1 MLVEELVERGG
12 DLDQPLE
19 EQSPRLVLL
28 DEPVRLPRLVRFE
41 EAPLVEEA
49 RAVADELGKGRHV
62 RSPLYIDGRGV
73 ERTQLFHHAPL
84 ALLSNTPKGAR
95 TATGAALDVALD
107 ARASETP
114 GICSKLA
121 AVSGPVRVGV
131 PKESAASEKRV
142 AATPESVKKLLALG
156 FDVRVEKGAGLGSG
170 IDDDAYHAAGAS
182 LGDSADIWSASDVVI
197 KVRPPAHE
205 EVAKLREGALL
216 VSLLQP
222 ERDEQLPALIAARK
236 ASAIALER
244 IPRISR
250 AQKMDVLSSMANL
263 AGYRAVIEASQH
275 FQRTFGAQVTAA
287 GTIPPA
293 RVLVIGAGVAGLAA
307 VATARALGAEVRAF
321 DTRPATKEQIESLGA
336 SYLNVDVVEDAEGG
350 GGYAKEMS
358 AAFLAAEVA
367 LFRAQAAEVDIIVTT
382 ALVPGKRAPVLL
394 PDEVVAA
401 MKPGSVIVDLAA
413 EQGGNCSACVPGE
426 VVVVRGVTI
435 VGVTDLASRMAS
447 SASRLFA
454 TNVVHLLTE
463 LSSGAAF
470 KIDRESDIV
479 RPALVVHDGEV
490 LPRPPPPAAA
500 KLGGNATAP
509 AKTPAKTP
517 AKKADAVSIPPP
529 PTSRTSMRPPP
540 SPDLKPAQ
548 QNIRSPTRRAWGTTL
563 GGIVLILVLFVAGRF
578 APRDFLQHSTVFILA
593 CFVGWQVI
601 WSVTPAL
608 HTPLMSVTNA
618 ISGIIIIGG
627 MLQVGAGL
635 DVASILG
642 ALAALF
648 AAINIAGGFLVT
660 SRMLRMFRRGR
671 E

>member
-1 MLVEELVERGG
+1 M
-12 DLDQPLE
+12 
-19 EQSPRLVLL
+19 
-28 DEPVRLPRLVRFE
+28 
-41 EAPLVEEA
+41 
-49 RAVADELGKGRHV
+49 
-62 RSPLYIDGRGV
+62 
-73 ERTQLFHHAPL
+73 
-84 ALLSNTPKGAR
+84 
-95 TATGAALDVALD
+95 
-107 ARASETP
+107 
-114 GICSKLA
+114 
-121 AVSGPVRVGV
+121 SGPVRVGV
-131 PKESAASEKRV
+131 PKESAAGERRV
-142 AATPESVKKLLALG
+142 AATPESVKKLVATG
-156 FDVRVEKGAGLGSG
+156 FAVVVEQGAGVASG
-170 IDDDAYHAAGAS
+170 IDDAAYVAAGAS
-182 LGDSADIWSASDVVI
+182 LGDEADVWSTCDVVA
-197 KVRPPAHE
+197 KVRPPSHP
-205 EVAKLREGALL
+205 EVRRLREGTLL

-222 ERDEQLPALIAARK
+222 ERDEKLPDLLAARK

-244 IPRISR
+244 IPRITR

-263 AGYRAVIEASQH
+263 AGYRAVVEAAQV

-307 VATARALGAEVRAF
+307 VAAARALGAEVRAF
-321 DTRPATKEQIESLGA
+321 DTRPATQEQIESLGA
-336 SYLNVDVVEDAEGG
+336 TYLNVDVKEDAEGG

-358 AAFLAAEVA
+358 AAFLAAEID

-394 PDEVVAA
+394 PDEVVSA

-426 VVVVRGVTI
+426 IVVKEGVTI
-435 VGVTDLASRMAS
+435 IGLTDLASRMAS

-454 TNVVHLLTE
+454 TNVLHLLQE
-463 LSSGAAF
+463 LGGGTSL
-470 KIDRESDIV
+470 KIDRESEVV
-479 RPALVVHDGEV
+479 RPALVVHEGEV
-490 LPRPPPPAAA
+490 LPRPPPPKAPAPA
-500 KLGGNATAP
+500 PKP
-509 AKTPAKTP
+509 AKTEG
-517 AKKADAVSIPPP
+517 VSVPPP
-529 PTSRTSMRPPP
+529 PSSKTSLRPPP

-548 QNIRSPTRRAWGTTL
+548 QNIRSPTRRAWGTTV
-563 GGIVLILVLFVAGRF
+563 GGLLLILVLFVAGRF

-635 DVASILG
+635 DVASVLG

-660 SRMLRMFRRGR
+660 ERMLRMFRRGR

>member
-1 MLVEELVERGG
+1 M
-12 DLDQPLE
+12 
-19 EQSPRLVLL
+19 
-28 DEPVRLPRLVRFE
+28 
-41 EAPLVEEA
+41 
-49 RAVADELGKGRHV
+49 
-62 RSPLYIDGRGV
+62 
-73 ERTQLFHHAPL
+73 
-84 ALLSNTPKGAR
+84 
-95 TATGAALDVALD
+95 
-107 ARASETP
+107 
-114 GICSKLA
+114 
-121 AVSGPVRVGV
+121 
-131 PKESAASEKRV
+131 
-142 AATPESVKKLLALG
+142 AATPESVKKLVALG
-156 FDVRVEKGAGLGSG
+156 FAVTVQRGAGVASG
-170 IDDDAYHAAGAS
+170 IEDAAYESAGSS
-182 LGDSADIWSASDVVI
+182 LGDEADVWSNDVVA
-197 KVRPPAHE
+197 KVRPPSHA
-205 EVAKLREGALL
+205 EVARLRESSLL

-222 ERDEQLPALIAARK
+222 ERDEKLPELIAARK

-244 IPRISR
+244 IPRITR

-263 AGYRAVIEASQH
+263 AGYRAVVEAAQV

-307 VATARALGAEVRAF
+307 VAAARALGAEVRAF

-336 SYLNVDVVEDAEGG
+336 TYLNVDVKEDADGG

-358 AAFLAAEVA
+358 DAFLAAEVA
-367 LFRAQAAEVDIIVTT
+367 LFRAQAAEVDIIITT

-394 PDEVVAA
+394 PAEVVTAL
-401 MKPGSVIVDLAA
+401 KSGSVIVDLAA

-426 VVVVRGVTI
+426 IVVSGGVTI
-435 VGVTDLASRMAS
+435 VGLTDLPSRMAS

-454 TNVVHLLTE
+454 TNVFHLLQE
-463 LSSGAAF
+463 LGGGASF
-470 KIDRESDIV
+470 RIDRESDVV

-490 LPRPPPPAAA
+490 LPRPPPPKA
-500 KLGGNATAP
+500 GAP
-509 AKTPAKTP
+509 AAPKPT
-517 AKKADAVSIPPP
+517 KKEAVSVPPP
-529 PTSRTSMRPPP
+529 PSSKTSLRPPP
-540 SPDLKPAQ
+540 APDLKPAQ
-548 QNIRSPTRRAWGTTL
+548 QNIRSPTRRAWGTTV
-563 GGIVLILVLFVAGRF
+563 GGLLLILVLFVAGRF

-635 DVASILG
+635 DVASVLG

-648 AAINIAGGFLVT
+648 AAINISGGFLVT
-660 SRMLRMFRRGR
+660 ERMLRMFRRGR

>member
-1 MLVEELVERGG
+1 
-12 DLDQPLE
+12 
-19 EQSPRLVLL
+19 
-28 DEPVRLPRLVRFE
+28 
-41 EAPLVEEA
+41 
-49 RAVADELGKGRHV
+49 
-62 RSPLYIDGRGV
+62 
-73 ERTQLFHHAPL
+73 
-84 ALLSNTPKGAR
+84 
-95 TATGAALDVALD
+95 
-107 ARASETP
+107 
-114 GICSKLA
+114 
-121 AVSGPVRVGV
+121 
-131 PKESAASEKRV
+131 V
-142 AATPESVKKLLALG
+142 AATPESTKKLVALG
-156 FDVRVEKGAGLGSG
+156 FALTVERGAGIASG
-170 IDDDAYHAAGAS
+170 IDDAAFEAAGAS
-182 LGDSADIWSASDVVI
+182 LADAADVWGASDVVI
-197 KVRPPAHE
+197 KVRPPSHE
-205 EVAKLREGALL
+205 EIAKLREGALL

-222 ERDEQLPALIAARK
+222 ERDEALVGLLAARR

-244 IPRISR
+244 VPRITR

-263 AGYRAVIEASQH
+263 AGYRAVVEAAQV

-307 VATARALGAEVRAF
+307 VAAARALGAEVRAF

-336 SYLNVDVVEDAEGG
+336 SYLNVDVQEDAEGG

-358 AAFLAAEVA
+358 AAFLAAEIA
-367 LFRAQAAEVDIIVTT
+367 LFRAQAAEVDIIITT

-394 PDEVVAA
+394 PDEVVSAL
-401 MKPGSVIVDLAA
+401 KPGSVIVDLAA

-426 VVVVRGVTI
+426 IVVKDGVTI
-435 VGVTDLASRMAS
+435 IGVTDLPSRMAS

-463 LSSGAAF
+463 LGGGTSF
-470 KIDRESDIV
+470 KIDRESDVV
-479 RPALVVHDGEV
+479 RPALVVHEGEV
-490 LPRPPPPAAA
+490 LPRPPPPKA
-500 KLGGNATAP
+500 AP
-509 AKTPAKTP
+509 APAPKP
-517 AKKADAVSIPPP
+517 AKKVEAPSVPPP
-529 PTSRTSMRPPP
+529 PSSRSATRPPP
-540 SPDLKPAQ
+540 APHLKPAQ
-548 QNIRSPTRRAWGTTL
+548 QNIRSPTRRAWGTTI
-563 GGIVLILVLFVAGRF
+563 GGLLLILVLFVAGRF

-627 MLQVGAGL
+627 MLQVGIGL
-635 DVASILG
+635 DVASVLG

-660 SRMLRMFRRGR
+660 ERMLRMFRRGR

>member
-1 MLVEELVERGG
+1 M
-12 DLDQPLE
+12 
-19 EQSPRLVLL
+19 
-28 DEPVRLPRLVRFE
+28 
-41 EAPLVEEA
+41 
-49 RAVADELGKGRHV
+49 
-62 RSPLYIDGRGV
+62 
-73 ERTQLFHHAPL
+73 
-84 ALLSNTPKGAR
+84 
-95 TATGAALDVALD
+95 
-107 ARASETP
+107 
-114 GICSKLA
+114 
-121 AVSGPVRVGV
+121 
-131 PKESAASEKRV
+131 
-142 AATPESVKKLLALG
+142 KKLIAAG
-156 FDVRVEKGAGLGSG
+156 FAVTVEHGAGVASG
-170 IDDDAYHAAGAS
+170 IDDTAYERAGAA
-182 LGDSADIWSASDVVI
+182 LGDEADVWTTADVVA
-197 KVRPPAHE
+197 KVRPPSHV
-205 EVAKLREGALL
+205 EVRRLREASLL

-222 ERDEQLPALIAARK
+222 ERDEKLPELIAARK

-244 IPRISR
+244 IPRITR

-263 AGYRAVIEASQH
+263 AGYRAVVEAAQV

-307 VATARALGAEVRAF
+307 VAAARALGAEVRAF
-321 DTRPATKEQIESLGA
+321 DTRPATQEQIESLGA
-336 SYLNVDVVEDAEGG
+336 TYLNVDVKEDAEGG

-394 PDEVVAA
+394 PEEVVTA
-401 MKPGSVIVDLAA
+401 MKSGSVIVDLAA

-426 VVVVRGVTI
+426 IVVSGGVTI
-435 VGVTDLASRMAS
+435 IGLTDLPSRMAS

-454 TNVVHLLTE
+454 TNVLHLLQE
-463 LSSGAAF
+463 LGGGSAF
-470 KIDRESDIV
+470 KVDRESEVV
-479 RPALVVHDGEV
+479 RPALVVHEGEV
-490 LPRPPPPAAA
+490 LPRPPPPKAGPA
-500 KLGGNATAP
+500 AP
-509 AKTPAKTP
+509 APKPAKVE
-517 AKKADAVSIPPP
+517 DASVAPPP
-529 PTSRTSMRPPP
+529 SSKTSLRPPP
-540 SPDLKPAQ
+540 APDLKPAQ
-548 QNIRSPTRRAWGTTL
+548 QNIRSPTRRAWGTTI
-563 GGIVLILVLFVAGRF
+563 GGLLLILVLFVAGRF

-635 DVASILG
+635 DVASVLG

-660 SRMLRMFRRGR
+660 ERMLRMFRRGR

>member
-1 MLVEELVERGG
+1 
-12 DLDQPLE
+12 
-19 EQSPRLVLL
+19 
-28 DEPVRLPRLVRFE
+28 
-41 EAPLVEEA
+41 
-49 RAVADELGKGRHV
+49 
-62 RSPLYIDGRGV
+62 
-73 ERTQLFHHAPL
+73 
-84 ALLSNTPKGAR
+84 
-95 TATGAALDVALD
+95 
-107 ARASETP
+107 
-114 GICSKLA
+114 
-121 AVSGPVRVGV
+121 VSGPVRVGV
-131 PKESAASEKRV
+131 PKESAANEKRV
-142 AATPESVKKLLALG
+142 AATPESVKRLIALG
-156 FDVRVEKGAGLGSG
+156 FEMRVERGAGLGSG
-170 IDDDAYHAAGAS
+170 IDDAAYEAAGAS
-182 LGDSADIWSASDVVI
+182 VADGGEIWGASDVVI
-197 KVRPPAHE
+197 KVRPPGHH

-222 ERDEQLPALIAARK
+222 ERDEQLPALIAARR

-263 AGYRAVIEASQH
+263 AGYRAVIEATQS

-307 VATARALGAEVRAF
+307 VAAARALGAEVRAF

-336 SYLNVDVVEDAEGG
+336 TYLNVDVVEDAEGG

-358 AAFLAAEVA
+358 AAFLAAEIA
-367 LFRAQAAEVDIIVTT
+367 LFRAQAAEVDVIITT

-394 PDEVVAA
+394 PDEVVSAL
-401 MKPGSVIVDLAA
+401 KPGSVIVDLAA

-426 VVVVRGVTI
+426 VVVVKGVTI
-435 VGVTDLASRMAS
+435 IGVTDLASRMAS

-454 TNVVHLLTE
+454 TNVVHLLQE
-463 LSSGAAF
+463 LGGGTAM
-470 KIDRESDIV
+470 KLDRESEVV
-479 RPALVVHDGEV
+479 RPALVVHEGEV
-490 LPRPPPPAAA
+490 LPRPPPLAPSPSPRSPGQPKKSEAA
-500 KLGGNATAP
+500 P
-509 AKTPAKTP
+509 P
-517 AKKADAVSIPPP
+517 KKAEAASIPPP
-529 PTSRTSMRPPP
+529 PASRTSLRPPP
-540 SPDLKPAQ
+540 APDLKPAQ

-635 DVASILG
+635 DVASVLG

-660 SRMLRMFRRGR
+660 ERMLRMFRRKP

>member
-1 MLVEELVERGG
+1 
-12 DLDQPLE
+12 
-19 EQSPRLVLL
+19 
-28 DEPVRLPRLVRFE
+28 
-41 EAPLVEEA
+41 
-49 RAVADELGKGRHV
+49 
-62 RSPLYIDGRGV
+62 
-73 ERTQLFHHAPL
+73 
-84 ALLSNTPKGAR
+84 
-95 TATGAALDVALD
+95 
-107 ARASETP
+107 
-114 GICSKLA
+114 
-121 AVSGPVRVGV
+121 VSGPVRVGA
-131 PKESAASEKRV
+131 PKESAPNEKRV
-142 AATPESVKKLLALG
+142 AATPESVKRLIALG
-156 FDVRVEKGAGLGSG
+156 FEMHVERGAGLGSG
-170 IDDDAYHAAGAS
+170 IDDAAYEAAGAS
-182 LGDSADIWSASDVVI
+182 VADAAEIWGASDIVI
-197 KVRPPAHE
+197 KVRPPTHD
-205 EVAKLREGALL
+205 EVAKLREGTLL

-222 ERDEQLPALIAARK
+222 ERDEQLPALLAARR

-263 AGYRAVIEASQH
+263 AGYRAVIEATQS

-307 VATARALGAEVRAF
+307 VAAARALGAEVRAF

-336 SYLNVDVVEDAEGG
+336 TYLNVDVVEDAEGG

-367 LFRAQAAEVDIIVTT
+367 LFRAQAAEVDVIITT

-394 PDEVVAA
+394 PDEVVSAL
-401 MKPGSVIVDLAA
+401 KPGSVIVDLAA

-426 VVVVRGVTI
+426 VVVVKGVTI
-435 VGVTDLASRMAS
+435 IGVTDLASRMAS

-454 TNVVHLLTE
+454 TNVVHLLQEIGGGTK
-463 LSSGAAF
+463 F
-470 KIDRESDIV
+470 KLDRESEVV

-500 KLGGNATAP
+500 KLGGAAP
-509 AKTPAKTP
+509 APAAAS
-517 AKKADAVSIPPP
+517 AKKKAEVASIPPP
-529 PTSRTSMRPPP
+529 PASRTSLRPPP
-540 SPDLKPAQ
+540 APDLKPAQ
-548 QNIRSPTRRAWGTTL
+548 RNIRSPTRRAWGTTL

-635 DVASILG
+635 DVASVLG

-660 SRMLRMFRRGR
+660 ERMLRMFRRKT

>member
-1 MLVEELVERGG
+1 M
-12 DLDQPLE
+12 
-19 EQSPRLVLL
+19 
-28 DEPVRLPRLVRFE
+28 
-41 EAPLVEEA
+41 
-49 RAVADELGKGRHV
+49 
-62 RSPLYIDGRGV
+62 
-73 ERTQLFHHAPL
+73 
-84 ALLSNTPKGAR
+84 
-95 TATGAALDVALD
+95 
-107 ARASETP
+107 
-114 GICSKLA
+114 
-121 AVSGPVRVGV
+121 
-131 PKESAASEKRV
+131 
-142 AATPESVKKLLALG
+142 AATPESVKRLIALG
-156 FDVRVEKGAGLGSG
+156 FEVRVERGSG
-170 IDDDAYHAAGAS
+170 VASGIEDAAFEAAGAS
-182 LGDSADIWSASDVVI
+182 LGDAADVWGASDIVV
-197 KVRPPAHE
+197 KVRPPSHE

-216 VSLLQP
+216 VSLLEP
-222 ERDEQLPALIAARK
+222 ERDEELPALLAARR

-263 AGYRAVIEASQH
+263 AGYRAVIEASQS

-307 VATARALGAEVRAF
+307 VAAARALGAEVRAF

-336 SYLNVDVVEDAEGG
+336 TYLNVDVVENAEGG

-358 AAFLAAEVA
+358 AAFLAAEIA
-367 LFRAQAAEVDIIVTT
+367 LFRAQAADVDIIITT

-401 MKPGSVIVDLAA
+401 LKPGSVIVDLAA

-426 VVVVRGVTI
+426 SVVVNGVTVI
-435 VGVTDLASRMAS
+435 GFTDLASRMAS

-454 TNVVHLLTE
+454 TNVFHLLQE
-463 LSSGAAF
+463 LGGGTAF
-470 KIDRESDIV
+470 KLDRESEVV
-479 RPALVVHDGEV
+479 RPALVVHDGEI
-490 LPRPPPPAAA
+490 LPRPPPAAA
-500 KLGGNATAP
+500 QPGPKPP
-509 AKTPAKTP
+509 A
-517 AKKADAVSIPPP
+517 AKKAEAPSIPPP
-529 PTSRTSMRPPP
+529 PTSRTSLRPPP

-635 DVASILG
+635 DVASVLG

-660 SRMLRMFRRGR
+660 ARMLRMFRRKP

>member
-1 MLVEELVERGG
+1 M
-12 DLDQPLE
+12 
-19 EQSPRLVLL
+19 
-28 DEPVRLPRLVRFE
+28 
-41 EAPLVEEA
+41 
-49 RAVADELGKGRHV
+49 
-62 RSPLYIDGRGV
+62 
-73 ERTQLFHHAPL
+73 
-84 ALLSNTPKGAR
+84 
-95 TATGAALDVALD
+95 
-107 ARASETP
+107 
-114 GICSKLA
+114 
-121 AVSGPVRVGV
+121 SGPVRVGV
-131 PKESAASEKRV
+131 PKESAANEKRV
-142 AATPESVKKLLALG
+142 AATPESVKRLIALG
-156 FDVRVEKGAGLGSG
+156 FEMRVERGAGLGSG
-170 IDDDAYHAAGAS
+170 IDDAAYEAAGAS
-182 LGDSADIWSASDVVI
+182 VADAADIWGASDVVI
-197 KVRPPAHE
+197 KVRPPSHD

-222 ERDEQLPALIAARK
+222 ERDEQLPALLAARR

-263 AGYRAVIEASQH
+263 AGYRAVIEATQS

-307 VATARALGAEVRAF
+307 VAAARALGAEVRAF

-336 SYLNVDVVEDAEGG
+336 TYLNVDVVEDAEGG

-367 LFRAQAAEVDIIVTT
+367 LFRAQAAEVDVIITT

-394 PDEVVAA
+394 PDEVVSAL
-401 MKPGSVIVDLAA
+401 KPGSVVVDLAA

-426 VVVVRGVTI
+426 VVVVKGVTI
-435 VGVTDLASRMAS
+435 IGVTDLASRMAS

-454 TNVVHLLTE
+454 TNVVHLLQE
-463 LSSGAAF
+463 LGGGKGAV
-470 KIDRESDIV
+470 KLDRESEVV

-490 LPRPPPPAAA
+490 LPRPPPLAPSPSPTQPKKNEAAA
-500 KLGGNATAP
+500 TPNAP
-509 AKTPAKTP
+509 K
-517 AKKADAVSIPPP
+517 KKADAASIPPP
-529 PTSRTSMRPPP
+529 PASRTSLRPPP
-540 SPDLKPAQ
+540 APDLKPAQ

-627 MLQVGAGL
+627 MLQVGVGL
-635 DVASILG
+635 DVASVLG

-660 SRMLRMFRRGR
+660 ERMLRMFRRKS

>member
-1 MLVEELVERGG
+1 
-12 DLDQPLE
+12 
-19 EQSPRLVLL
+19 
-28 DEPVRLPRLVRFE
+28 
-41 EAPLVEEA
+41 
-49 RAVADELGKGRHV
+49 
-62 RSPLYIDGRGV
+62 
-73 ERTQLFHHAPL
+73 
-84 ALLSNTPKGAR
+84 
-95 TATGAALDVALD
+95 
-107 ARASETP
+107 
-114 GICSKLA
+114 
-121 AVSGPVRVGV
+121 
-131 PKESAASEKRV
+131 
-142 AATPESVKKLLALG
+142 VKKLLGLG
-156 FDVRVEKGAGLGSG
+156 FSVVVERGAGLASG
-170 IDDDAYHAAGAS
+170 IDDASFESAGAT
-182 LGDSADIWSASDVVI
+182 LVDTDEVWSASKVVA
-197 KVRPPAHE
+197 KVRPPSHD
-205 EVAKLREGALL
+205 EVAKLKKSALL

-222 ERDEQLPALIAARK
+222 ERDEKLPDLIAARG

-244 IPRISR
+244 IPRITR

-307 VATARALGAEVRAF
+307 VAAARALGAEVRAF

-336 SYLNVDVVEDAEGG
+336 AYLTVEIVEDTDGG

-358 AAFLAAEVA
+358 DAFLAAEVA
-367 LFRAQAAEVDIIVTT
+367 LFRAQAAEVDVIVTT
-382 ALVPGKRAPVLL
+382 ALIPGKKAPVLL

-401 MKPGSVIVDLAA
+401 LKPGSVIVDLAA

-426 VVVVRGVTI
+426 VVVVKGVTI
-435 VGVTDLASRMAS
+435 VGFTDLPSRMAS

-454 TNVVHLLTE
+454 TNVFHLLQE
-463 LSSGAAF
+463 MGGAERF
-470 KIDRESDIV
+470 TIDRESDVV

-490 LPRPPPPAAA
+490 LPRPKPGA
-500 KLGGNATAP
+500 AP
-509 AKTPAKTP
+509 AVVIKAKP
-517 AKKADAVSIPPP
+517 EVAAPVVPPP
-529 PTSRTSMRPPP
+529 PPSSRSSLRPPP

-548 QNIRSPTRRAWGTTL
+548 QNIRSPTRRAWGTTV

-635 DVASILG
+635 DLASVLG

-660 SRMLRMFRRGR
+660 ARMLRMFKRGP

>member
-1 MLVEELVERGG
+1 
-12 DLDQPLE
+12 
-19 EQSPRLVLL
+19 
-28 DEPVRLPRLVRFE
+28 
-41 EAPLVEEA
+41 
-49 RAVADELGKGRHV
+49 
-62 RSPLYIDGRGV
+62 
-73 ERTQLFHHAPL
+73 
-84 ALLSNTPKGAR
+84 
-95 TATGAALDVALD
+95 
-107 ARASETP
+107 
-114 GICSKLA
+114 
-121 AVSGPVRVGV
+121 VSGPVRVAV
-131 PKESAASEKRV
+131 PKESAAGERRV
-142 AATPESVKKLLALG
+142 AATPETVKKLIGIG
-156 FDVRVEKGAGLGSG
+156 FVVAIERGAGTASG
-170 IDDDAYHAAGAS
+170 IDDASFEAAGA
-182 LGDSADIWSASDVVI
+182 LLVDTADAWGASDVVV
-197 KVRPPAHE
+197 KVRPPSHE
-205 EVAKLREGALL
+205 ETAKLREGALL

-222 ERDEQLPALIAARK
+222 ERDEALVGLLAARR

-244 IPRISR
+244 IPRITR

-263 AGYRAVIEASQH
+263 AGYRAVIEATQH

-307 VATARALGAEVRAF
+307 VAAARALGAEVRAF

-336 SYLNVDVVEDAEGG
+336 TYLNVEVKEDADGG

-367 LFRAQAAEVDIIVTT
+367 LFRAQAGEVDIIVTT

-394 PDEVVAA
+394 PDEVVTAL
-401 MKPGSVIVDLAA
+401 KPGSVIVDLAA

-426 VVVVRGVTI
+426 TIVTHGVTVI
-435 VGVTDLASRMAS
+435 GLTDLPSRMAS

-454 TNVVHLLTE
+454 TNVFHLLQE
-463 LSSGAAF
+463 LGGGAAF
-470 KIDRESDIV
+470 RIDRESDVV

-490 LPRPPPPAAA
+490 LPRPPPAQPGAPKPAAP
-500 KLGGNATAP
+500 KSDVVVPPAP
-509 AKTPAKTP
+509 S
-517 AKKADAVSIPPP
+517 V
-529 PTSRTSMRPPP
+529 RTSVRPPP

-548 QNIRSPTRRAWGTTL
+548 ENIRSPTRRAWGTTL

-627 MLQVGAGL
+627 MLQVGTQL
-635 DVASILG
+635 DVSSILG

-660 SRMLRMFRRGR
+660 ARMLRMFQRGR

>member
-1 MLVEELVERGG
+1 M
-12 DLDQPLE
+12 
-19 EQSPRLVLL
+19 
-28 DEPVRLPRLVRFE
+28 
-41 EAPLVEEA
+41 
-49 RAVADELGKGRHV
+49 
-62 RSPLYIDGRGV
+62 
-73 ERTQLFHHAPL
+73 
-84 ALLSNTPKGAR
+84 
-95 TATGAALDVALD
+95 
-107 ARASETP
+107 
-114 GICSKLA
+114 
-121 AVSGPVRVGV
+121 SGPVRVGV
-131 PKESAASEKRV
+131 PKESAANEKRV
-142 AATPESVKKLLALG
+142 AATPESVKRLLALG
-156 FDVRVEKGAGLGSG
+156 FEVRVERSAGLGSG
-170 IDDDAYHAAGAS
+170 IDDAAYQAAGAS
-182 LGDSADIWSASDVVI
+182 IGDGADIWGGSDVVI
-197 KVRPPAHE
+197 KVRPPSHE
-205 EVAKLREGALL
+205 EAAKLREGALL
-216 VSLLQP
+216 ISLLQP
-222 ERDEQLPALIAARK
+222 ERDEELPTLIAGRR

-263 AGYRAVIEASQH
+263 SGYRAVIEASQH

-307 VATARALGAEVRAF
+307 VAAARALGAEVRAF

-358 AAFLAAEVA
+358 AAFLAAEIA

-394 PDEVVAA
+394 PDEVVSALR
-401 MKPGSVIVDLAA
+401 PGSVVVDLAA

-426 VVVVRGVTI
+426 VVVVKGVTVI
-435 VGVTDLASRMAS
+435 GLTDLASRMAS

-454 TNVVHLLTE
+454 TNVVHLLQE
-463 LSSGAAF
+463 LGGGATF
-470 KIDRESDIV
+470 KIDRESEVV

-500 KLGGNATAP
+500 KLGGGGAAP
-509 AKTPAKTP
+509 PKIKT
-517 AKKADAVSIPPP
+517 KKAEAASIPPAP
-529 PTSRTSMRPPP
+529 ASRTSMRPPP

>member
-1 MLVEELVERGG
+1 V
-12 DLDQPLE
+12 
-19 EQSPRLVLL
+19 
-28 DEPVRLPRLVRFE
+28 
-41 EAPLVEEA
+41 
-49 RAVADELGKGRHV
+49 
-62 RSPLYIDGRGV
+62 
-73 ERTQLFHHAPL
+73 
-84 ALLSNTPKGAR
+84 
-95 TATGAALDVALD
+95 ATGF
-107 ARASETP
+107 
-114 GICSKLA
+114 
-121 AVSGPVRVGV
+121 AVV
-131 PKESAASEKRV
+131 
-142 AATPESVKKLLALG
+142 
-156 FDVRVEKGAGLGSG
+156 VEQGAGVASG
-170 IDDDAYHAAGAS
+170 IDDAAYVAAGAS
-182 LGDSADIWSASDVVI
+182 LGDEADVWSTCDVVA
-197 KVRPPAHE
+197 KVRPPSHP
-205 EVAKLREGALL
+205 EVRRLREGTLL

-222 ERDEQLPALIAARK
+222 ERDEKLPDLLAARK

-244 IPRISR
+244 IPRITR

-263 AGYRAVIEASQH
+263 AGYRAVVEAAQV

-307 VATARALGAEVRAF
+307 VAAARALGAEVRAF
-321 DTRPATKEQIESLGA
+321 DTRPATQEQIESLGA
-336 SYLNVDVVEDAEGG
+336 TYLNVDVKEDAEGG

-358 AAFLAAEVA
+358 AAFLAAEID

-394 PDEVVAA
+394 PDEVVSA

-426 VVVVRGVTI
+426 IVVKEGVTI
-435 VGVTDLASRMAS
+435 IGLTDLASRMAS

-454 TNVVHLLTE
+454 TNVLHLLQE
-463 LSSGAAF
+463 LGGGTSL
-470 KIDRESDIV
+470 KIDRESEVV
-479 RPALVVHDGEV
+479 RPALVVHEGEV
-490 LPRPPPPAAA
+490 LPRPPPPKAPAPA
-500 KLGGNATAP
+500 PKP
-509 AKTPAKTP
+509 AKTEG
-517 AKKADAVSIPPP
+517 VSVPPP
-529 PTSRTSMRPPP
+529 PSSKTSLRPPP

-548 QNIRSPTRRAWGTTL
+548 QNIRSPTRRAWGTTV
-563 GGIVLILVLFVAGRF
+563 GGLLLILVLFVAGRF

-635 DVASILG
+635 DVASVLG

-660 SRMLRMFRRGR
+660 ERMLRMFRRGR